1 MSCWSL
7 PTRAAEIRWLGAD
20 DCRRVAEVQ
29 EQIEAMTQRLLPSVE
44 SADFE
49 LEPQRLESGAFELQ
63 LTSVSRTSGARETR
77 VMRGATC
84 AEVTDAAAVAIALAV
99 GPDPAE
105 ASQVA
110 TTPPAPAS
118 PPPKVRRAPRRD
130 SALRDSKGPTPA
142 GWLLGLSATLDAAV
156 TPHPVLG
163 AALHLAFRWRALRG
177 ELEAGAFAPSTTLD
191 ASQRGGTFQL
201 LYAAPRVCGTA
212 NVGRPRVA
220 LCVAYELGRLSAEG
234 EGVAHPYS
242 RSTFWHAVRPDLGVA
257 LPLTSGLWLSGRG
270 GAALALA
277 RDTFVL
283 EEPETVHRA
292 PWLSLRAAVGLELEL

>member
-1 MSCWSL
+1 M
-7 PTRAAEIRWLGAD
+7 
-20 DCRRVAEVQ
+20 Q
-29 EQIEAMTQRLLPSVE
+29 EQIEAMTQRRLRSVE

-63 LTSVSRTSGARETR
+63 LTSVSRSSGARETR
-77 VMRGATC
+77 VLRGATC

-99 GPDPAE
+99 GSEPAQ
-105 ASQVA
+105 APMVA
-110 TTPPAPAS
+110 TTVPAPAS
-118 PPPKVRRAPRRD
+118 PPPQVSRASRREA
-130 SALRDSKGPTPA
+130 ALRDSKAPAPA
-142 GWLLGLSATLDAAV
+142 GWLLGLSATLDSAV

-163 AALHLAFRWRALRG
+163 AALHLALRWRALRG
-177 ELEAGAFAPSTTLD
+177 ELEAGAFAPSTKLD

-212 NVGRPRVA
+212 NMGRPRVA
-220 LCVAYELGRLSAEG
+220 LCVAYELGRLSAQG
-234 EGVAHPYS
+234 EGIERPYS

-257 LPLTSGLWLSGRG
+257 WPLRSGLWLSGRG
-270 GAALALA
+270 GVALALA